1 MGDNGY
7 FARRIK
13 YVKLRKANRQR
24 ELNESMAINNMSI
37 NNNNDNDSTI
47 SLEQQRDDFEFL
59 KYCIVGDVG
68 EHILIEKLNS
78 TRVTKL
84 CLMNIATFV
93 RIFHSF
99 SQNQNW
105 YRYFISKK
113 IS

>member
-78 TRVTKL
+78 TREIRDKI
-84 CLMNIATFV
+84 MSDE
-93 RIFHSF
+93 HSDIRTNFPFFF
-99 SQNQNW
+99 S
-105 YRYFISKK
+105 KPELV
-113 IS
+113 